1 MMEKLVVIKG
11 AYYEGDADDL
21 RVIHPTPV
29 VSTLS
34 CTYISLAEGQQ
45 SVFREDDFDPVT
57 RIRRGRLYI
66 ANRNSCS
73 WFPGRIDHGS
83 YGPYLG
89 PRSRD
94 PITPDAVYDAW
105 RPDGVAAKRLI
116 GSHVEI
122 GGQEYSTR
130 WRIVGAELISVG
142 HILLTL
148 RAHSLLGVIP
158 MISGAIAG
166 LNGTEVDNSTVEQA
180 LEALVD
186 AVHRQQ
192 PTAAVD
198 VARETAKVVLT
209 AWIGSAARGK
219 DLADVLK
226 VVPKESAV
234 IVWAGNIVN
243 RFHSRGKS
251 AAVEKLESRG
261 SVLRAVTED
270 DAYVCADLVGLLLR
284 EIGWTVP

>member
-29 VSTLS
+29 VSAFS
-34 CTYISLAEGQQ
+34 CTFISLDEGQQ

-73 WFPGRIDHGS
+73 WFPGRIDHGA

-94 PITPDAVYDAW
+94 AITPDAVYDAW
-105 RPDGVAAKRLI
+105 RPNRVAATRLI
-116 GSHVEI
+116 RSHVEI
-122 GGQEYSTR
+122 GGHEYSTR
-130 WRIVGAELISVG
+130 WRIVGAEWLSVG

-148 RAHSLLGVIP
+148 RAHSLLGAIP
-158 MISGAIAG
+158 MVRGAIAG
-166 LNGTEVDNSTVEQA
+166 LNGAEVDNSTVEQA

-209 AWIGSAARGK
+209 AWIGSDARGK

-226 VVPKESAV
+226 AVPKEWGVVA
-234 IVWAGNIVN
+234 WAGNIVN

-251 AAVEKLESRG
+251 AAVEKMESKG
-261 SVLRAVTED
+261 SVLRALTED
-270 DAYVCADLVGLLLR
+270 DAYVCAELIGLLLR
-284 EIGWTVP
+284 EIGWAAP

>member
-21 RVIHPTPV
+21 RLIHPTPV
-29 VSTLS
+29 VSEFL
-34 CTYISLAEGQQ
+34 CTSVSLDEGQQ
-45 SVFREDDFDPVT
+45 AVFREDDFDPVT

-89 PRSRD
+89 PHSRD
-94 PITPDAVYDAW
+94 PVTPNAVYDAW
-105 RPDGVAAKRLI
+105 RPDGVAAKQLI
-116 GSHVEI
+116 GNHVEI
-122 GGQEYSTR
+122 GGHEYSTR
-130 WRIVGAELISVG
+130 WRIVGTERISFG

-148 RAHSLLGVIP
+148 RAHSLLGAIP
-158 MISGAIAG
+158 MIDGAISG
-166 LNGTEVDNSTVEQA
+166 LDGAEVDSSTVERA

-192 PTAAVD
+192 PTATVD
-198 VARETAKVVLT
+198 VARETAKVILT

-219 DLADVLK
+219 DLADVIK
-226 VVPKESAV
+226 VAPKESTV
-234 IVWAGNIVN
+234 IAWAGNIVN

-270 DAYVCADLVGLLLR
+270 DAYVCADLIGLLLR
-284 EIGWTVP
+284 EIGWAVP